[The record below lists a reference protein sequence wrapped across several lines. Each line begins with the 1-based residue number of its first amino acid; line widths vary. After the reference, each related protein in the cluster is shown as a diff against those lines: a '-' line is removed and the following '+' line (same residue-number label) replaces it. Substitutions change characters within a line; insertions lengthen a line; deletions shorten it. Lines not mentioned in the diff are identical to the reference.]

1 MLVLTRKHQEKIQ
14 IGENVTITI
23 LKVKG
28 RTVRLGIEAP
38 RQVKV
43 VRGELP
49 RVPGDDAGSSAV
61 MTDRQPAPTRVA
73 APGSRSDG
81 HLGADQKDRA
91 DSTKDRADSTK
102 DGADSTVVAGAG
114 RENVPRSPLAS
125 LVKDATRVGPM
136 NAVAQ

>member
-38 RQVKV
+38 KQVRV

-49 RVPGDDAGSSAV
+49 RLPGEDVGSSTVTAGE
-61 MTDRQPAPTRVA
+61 QPAGKCLAAAGARSKRPIRMMAPMRPSSPTR
-73 APGSRSDG
+73 GE
-81 HLGADQKDRA
+81 GAFRA
-91 DSTKDRADSTK
+91 
-102 DGADSTVVAGAG
+102 
-114 RENVPRSPLAS
+114 VPWRLWS
-125 LVKDATRVGPM
+125 KT
-136 NAVAQ
+136 

>member
-38 RQVKV
+38 RQVRV

-49 RVPGDDAGSSAV
+49 RVPAEDGGSSMA
-61 MTDRQPAPTRVA
+61 TAETRPASKCPATPGTR
-73 APGSRSDG
+73 PDG
-81 HLGADQKDRA
+81 HRGADAQ
-91 DSTKDRADSTK
+91 
-102 DGADSTVVAGAG
+102 DGAESTVAAGAG
-114 RENVPRSPLAS
+114 RANVPRSPLSS
-125 LVKDATRVGPM
+125 LVKDVTRIGPM
-136 NAVAQ
+136 TAVAQ

>member
-14 IGENVTITI
+14 IGEHVTITI

-38 RQVKV
+38 RQVRV

-49 RVPGDDAGSSAV
+49 RAAVEDAGSSMLNAEAP
-61 MTDRQPAPTRVA
+61 PAANPLA
-73 APGSRSDG
+73 SPGNRSDG
-81 HLGADQKDRA
+81 HRAA
-91 DSTKDRADSTK
+91 DSK
-102 DGADSTVVAGAG
+102 DGAESAVDAGAG
-114 RENVPRSPLAS
+114 RGEVPRSPLAS
-125 LVKDATRVGPM
+125 LVKDMTRVGPM

>member
-49 RVPGDDAGSSAV
+49 RMPGEDVGSSTV

-81 HLGADQKDRA
+81 HPAADP
-91 DSTKDRADSTK
+91 K
-102 DGADSTVVAGAG
+102 DGADSTVVAGAD

-125 LVKDATRVGPM
+125 LVKDVTRVGPM